1 MILVFG
7 MLCFKPTSLSSF
19 TLIKKFFTSSSF
31 SATRVIS
38 STYLRLLMLLLAIL
52 IPIYD
57 SSRPTFQVMYS
68 ASKLKSRMTVY
79 IFEYSFANLEPVS
92 SCSLLQSNC
101 CTSRHLL
108 SILSRKKRDRHR
120 QDKAQGMCVICCC
133 LCHAVV
139 SDSFCNR
146 MDCSPPGSSVHGI
159 S

>member
-108 SILSRKKRDRHR
+108 SILSRKNRDRHR
-120 QDKAQGMCVICCC
+120 QDKAAMCC
-133 LCHAVV
+133 A
-139 SDSFCNR
+139 
-146 MDCSPPGSSVHGI
+146 
-159 S
+159 